1 MKQASP
7 FWSLIIVLAIL
18 KFVLPFILQAS
29 GYDLQR
35 DEYLYY
41 EQGQHP
47 AWGYMENPPLLS
59 WLGMISSWFGRHVF
73 WVKFWPS
80 LFGALT
86 LIVSCLITSEFGGK
100 RFAQCITGLSMM
112 TGAFVRVHALFQPN
126 I

>member
-1 MKQASP
+1 
-7 FWSLIIVLAIL
+7 
-18 KFVLPFILQAS
+18 
-29 GYDLQR
+29 
-35 DEYLYY
+35 
-41 EQGQHP
+41 
-47 AWGYMENPPLLS
+47 
-59 WLGMISSWFGRHVF
+59 MISSEFGDHVF

-126 I
+126 ILDIFFWTLSVYCIIRYINTGKTKWFSFLFISLALGFLGKYSV